1 MSTENITNT
10 DDSNL
15 SMDDFKEE
23 IDRSFKKISEGDI
36 IKGTVIGV
44 SDTEVSVDLGY
55 YAEGI
60 IGLEE
65 LSNDPNFSIK
75 DDIIVGDE
83 ISAMVIGN
91 DDGHGNIL
99 LSKKRA
105 DDIIA
110 WDKIM
115 EDYEAKTKVKVKIGQ
130 AVNGGLITYLY
141 GIRAF
146 IPASQLSLSYVKD
159 FKSWVGK
166 ELDAIIITAS
176 KENRKLVLSAKEVE
190 IDKANKEKALKISN
204 LTRGLVTTGLVE
216 KIVPYGAFVNIGDGL
231 SGLVHI
237 SQICEKRIKSPNEV
251 IKEGDNVT
259 VKIIDIKDGK
269 ISLSMKEV
277 KAKEEVIEDVEDTQF
292 VYQADEEATTS
303 LASLLKNIKL

>member
-75 DDIIVGDE
+75 DDIIVWDE

-159 FKSWVGK
+159 LESWVGK

>member
-159 FKSWVGK
+159 LESWVGK

>member
-75 DDIIVGDE
+75 DDISVGDE

-159 FKSWVGK
+159 LESWVGK

>member
-1 MSTENITNT
+1 
-10 DDSNL
+10 
-15 SMDDFKEE
+15 MDDFKEE

-75 DDIIVGDE
+75 DDIIVWDE

-141 GIRAF
+141 GISAF
-146 IPASQLSLSYVKD
+146 TPASQLSLSYVKD
-159 FKSWVGK
+159 LESWVGK

-259 VKIIDIKDGK
+259 VKFIDIKDGK

>member
-1 MSTENITNT
+1 M
-10 DDSNL
+10 
-15 SMDDFKEE
+15 
-23 IDRSFKKISEGDI
+23 
-36 IKGTVIGV
+36 
-44 SDTEVSVDLGY
+44 
-55 YAEGI
+55 
-60 IGLEE
+60 
-65 LSNDPNFSIK
+65 
-75 DDIIVGDE
+75 
-83 ISAMVIGN
+83 
-91 DDGHGNIL
+91 
-99 LSKKRA
+99 
-105 DDIIA
+105 
-110 WDKIM
+110 
-115 EDYEAKTKVKVKIGQ
+115 
-130 AVNGGLITYLY
+130 
-141 GIRAF
+141 
-146 IPASQLSLSYVKD
+146 
-159 FKSWVGK
+159 
-166 ELDAIIITAS
+166 IITAS

>member
-159 FKSWVGK
+159 LESWVGK

-277 KAKEEVIEDVEDTQF
+277 KAKEEVIENVEDTQF